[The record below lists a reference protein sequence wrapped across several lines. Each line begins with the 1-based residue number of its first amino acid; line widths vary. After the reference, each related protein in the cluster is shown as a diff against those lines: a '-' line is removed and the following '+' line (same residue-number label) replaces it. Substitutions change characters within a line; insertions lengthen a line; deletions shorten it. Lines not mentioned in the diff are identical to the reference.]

1 MQHRLCECGCG
12 QETPL
17 ASQTNRSRGY
27 VKGEPIR
34 FINGH
39 NRRKSPV
46 EYVVDQETG
55 CWIWQRGINA
65 YGYGRAYDKGKTVQ
79 AHRLFY
85 ERKYGPIPDGLDPDH
100 LCRNRACVNPDH
112 MELVSR
118 AENVR
123 RGAAAKLSMAKARF
137 IRAVVLAPIKP
148 SRRALA
154 AEFGVTVAAIQAVLE
169 GRSWKEAS

>member
-1 MQHRLCECGCG
+1 MQHKLCECGCG

-55 CWIWQRGINA
+55 FVVEPGHPPSLERALVSAMADPGRLRQMGA
-65 YGYGRAYDKGKTVQ
+65 AGRAWYDRRRFEETATLVRMYWQTTAGHKT
-79 AHRLFY
+79 
-85 ERKYGPIPDGLDPDH
+85 G
-100 LCRNRACVNPDH
+100 
-112 MELVSR
+112 
-118 AENVR
+118 
-123 RGAAAKLSMAKARF
+123 
-137 IRAVVLAPIKP
+137 IRP
-148 SRRALA
+148 
-154 AEFGVTVAAIQAVLE
+154 
-169 GRSWKEAS
+169 RSSEPVIS

>member
-1 MQHRLCECGCG
+1 MQHKLCECGCG

-55 CWIWQRGINA
+55 CWIWQRG
-65 YGYGRAYDKGKTVQ
+65 
-79 AHRLFY
+79 
-85 ERKYGPIPDGLDPDH
+85 
-100 LCRNRACVNPDH
+100 
-112 MELVSR
+112 
-118 AENVR
+118 
-123 RGAAAKLSMAKARF
+123 AAAKLSMAKARF